1 MKTANEYENRA
12 WQLGELVVGIDEAG
26 RGPLAGPLVVAGVVF
41 PAGYDSGDI
50 NDSKQLSE
58 KKRER
63 LYDVIIRDALFYQI
77 EIPGCEGAARFCAF
91 WETTAQRLQQTL
103 QTQGVDFGRQCLE
116 DYLDTG
122 GKRSRFACPR
132 FFLRIAEVKEE
143 LSQG

>member
-1 MKTANEYENRA
+1 MKDTLTRQKIEKR
-12 WQLGELVVGIDEAG
+12 LFSDGIA
-26 RGPLAGPLVVAGVVF
+26 V
-41 PAGYDSGDI
+41 
-50 NDSKQLSE
+50 
-58 KKRER
+58 
-63 LYDVIIRDALFYQI
+63 LFYQI

-116 DYLDTG
+116 EYLDAG

-143 LSQG
+143 RQTHLTLHAMLQYRGACLWEREARSVWAVAQGVCLSMQFGKQKGSRF